1 MSLAI
6 SFFNAL
12 AVSLFGSVL
21 SASFCGVLERR
32 RNRLIFWCCMALI
45 PILQG
50 AVYQIWDVKLLRY
63 IYPIIMHLPLLLVL
77 RFLTGK
83 LLWPLV
89 SILTAYLCCELRRWI
104 ALLSTELLNGGDMM
118 QDITELIVTL
128 PLLFLLLRFFSP
140 VVRQLSERPVRLRW
154 QFGIVPATYYIFDYG
169 TRIYTDLLYSGSPI
183 AVEFMPLMCCVTYIL
198 FLLYFTA
205 EERKR
210 EQLRQAQRGM
220 EIQVA
225 QAVREVSALRESQ
238 ELARQYRHDLRHH
251 LQYISACISNGQQEQ
266 AQTYISGICE
276 EIEAQKV
283 HRYCENEAANLILS
297 AFAGRAEK
305 IGVRMD
311 VQGSLPAFIL
321 ISDSDLC
328 VILSNALENALQ
340 ACQPFAADGT
350 ACTIDVQFYEREGK
364 FFFQITNPCGEGIHF
379 ENGIP
384 VSDRPN
390 HGIGVQSISAIV
402 QKYGGVCTFLVKDR
416 QFILRLSI

>member
-6 SFFNAL
+6 SFLNAL

-21 SASFCGVLERR
+21 SASFCGVLDRR
-32 RNRLIFWCCMALI
+32 RDRLIFGCCMVLI
-45 PILQG
+45 PIFQG
-50 AVYQIWDVKLLRY
+50 AVYRIWEPELLRY

-77 RFLTGK
+77 RFLTGR

-104 ALLSTELLNGGDMM
+104 ALLPTELLHGGDMM
-118 QDITELIVTL
+118 QDIAELIVTL

-154 QFGIVPATYYIFDYG
+154 QFGIVPAAYYIFDYG

-210 EQLRQAQRGM
+210 EQLQQVQRGM

-251 LQYISACISNGQQEQ
+251 LQYISACIANGQQEQ

-283 HRYCENEAANLILS
+283 NRYCENEAANLILS
-297 AFAGRAEK
+297 AFVGRAEK
-305 IGVRMD
+305 SGVRMD

-328 VILSNALENALQ
+328 VILSNALENALH
-340 ACQPFAADGT
+340 ACQSLTAAET
-350 ACTIDVQFYEREGK
+350 ACTIDVQFYERESK
-364 FFFQITNPCGEGIHF
+364 FYLQVTNPCGGDVRF
-379 ENGIP
+379 NKGIP
-384 VSDRPN
+384 VSERPD